1 MKTQTRTQKRRL
13 TFITTA
19 ALVLV
24 GSFQPKPVLAAS
36 GTLCGAG
43 CDAPALAS
51 EVFPPTPFP
60 PQVQFISNGKYT
72 GTLQTHGMTMPIT
85 GTLDYLSGATQYTKL
100 QVSFD
105 NPGGKE
111 ITRDSWVIITPAD
124 ITECDIVS
132 TDPTTCRKEVLSGD
146 SYPQC
151 TGWSVT
157 PRGVWI
163 SECTVTALGDQATF
177 DFSAVLS
184 TDNKLVQLKENITI
198 GGMTD
203 SIAITMTEQGT
214 TPPLPSDFNRPSICS
229 TGENTIPLNLLL
241 WLL

>member
-1 MKTQTRTQKRRL
+1 
-13 TFITTA
+13 
-19 ALVLV
+19 
-24 GSFQPKPVLAAS
+24 
-36 GTLCGAG
+36 
-43 CDAPALAS
+43 
-51 EVFPPTPFP
+51 
-60 PQVQFISNGKYT
+60 
-72 GTLQTHGMTMPIT
+72 MTMPIT